1 MDNNTNETFGLIILK
16 TRIINSIYSYIRN
29 ICFIF
34 ADDNISFIMRIVS
47 HKTLKDFYEQTGH
60 EDAKV
65 PLEHWY
71 HRAEN
76 ANWKN
81 FAEMKADFGSV
92 DNVGNQHYVFNIG
105 GNKYRLFVV
114 VKFVMGYAFI
124 RFVGTHKEYDK
135 IDASTI

>member
-1 MDNNTNETFGLIILK
+1 
-16 TRIINSIYSYIRN
+16 
-29 ICFIF
+29 
-34 ADDNISFIMRIVS
+34 MRIVS
-47 HKTLKDFYEQTGH
+47 HKTLKEFYEQPGH

-71 HRAEN
+71 HTAED

-92 DNVGNQHYVFNIG
+92 DSVGNQHYVFNIG
-105 GNKYRLFVV
+105 GNKYRLIVV

-135 IDASTI
+135 INASTI